1 MSRAGKT
8 IGNRIAPP
16 RFVLFGALLPL
27 GFLLWR
33 GVFPAAPW
41 QDALTMAFDLAAAV
55 FLLSLLP
62 LMQAFSVAE
71 MRRHADQND
80 ANRALVLLIAT
91 ALAAAIMAAISG
103 ELAAARAGDGGAMAR
118 LLITLALVWL
128 FANTVYALH
137 YAHLYYCGGGD
148 QPNGHR
154 GGIEFPG
161 TQTPDYRDFAYFACT
176 LGMTFQ
182 TSDVQITSPRIRR
195 LALVHSLAAFAFNI
209 GVIAFTIN
217 ALG

>member
-1 MSRAGKT
+1 MSGAGKT

-16 RFVLFGALLPL
+16 RFVLLGALLPL
-27 GFLLWR
+27 GFALWR
-33 GVFPAAPW
+33 TVFPGATW
-41 QDALTMAFDLAAAV
+41 QDALTMAFDLAAMV
-55 FLLSLLP
+55 FLVSLLP
-62 LMQAFSVAE
+62 LMRGFSVVE
-71 MRRHADQND
+71 MRRHADENE
-80 ANRALVLLIAT
+80 ANRALVLLIVT
-91 ALAAAIMAAISG
+91 ALAAAILAAISG
-103 ELAAARAGDGGAMAR
+103 ELSAARSGDGVAMAR
-118 LLITLALVWL
+118 LLVTLALVWL

-137 YAHLYYCGGGD
+137 YAHLYYCGGD
-148 QPNGHR
+148 KPSGHR

-161 TQTPDYRDFAYFACT
+161 TQNPDYRDFAYFACT

-182 TSDVQITSPRIRR
+182 TSDVQITWPRIRR

>member
-1 MSRAGKT
+1 MTGAGKT

-16 RFVLFGALLPL
+16 RFVLFGVLLPL
-27 GFLLWR
+27 GFALWHS
-33 GVFPAAPW
+33 VFPGSPW
-41 QDALTMAFDLAAAV
+41 QDGLTIAFDLAATV

-62 LMQAFSVAE
+62 LMRDFSVAE

-80 ANRALVLLIAT
+80 ANRALVLLVAT
-91 ALAAAIMAAISG
+91 ALAAVVMAAISG
-103 ELAAARAGDGGAMAR
+103 ELSAARSGDGAAMAR

-128 FANTVYALH
+128 FANAVYALH
-137 YAHLYYCGGGD
+137 YAHLYYCGSEESS
-148 QPNGHR
+148 GHR

-161 TQTPDYRDFAYFACT
+161 TQHPDYRDFTYFACT

-182 TSDVQITSPRIRR
+182 TSDVQITAARIRR

>member
-1 MSRAGKT
+1 MGRAGTT

-16 RFVLFGALLPL
+16 RFVLFGLLLPL
-27 GFLLWR
+27 GFMVWCWAVP
-33 GVFPAAPW
+33 GTGW
-41 QDALTMAFDLAAAV
+41 QDALTIAFDLAAAV
-55 FLLSLLP
+55 FLASLLP
-62 LMQAFSVAE
+62 LMRDFSVAE
-71 MRRHADQND
+71 MRRHSDEND

-91 ALAAAIMAAISG
+91 ALTAAVMAAISG
-103 ELAAARAGDGGAMAR
+103 ELAAARAGDGAAMAR
-118 LLITLALVWL
+118 LLVTLALVWL
-128 FANTVYALH
+128 FANAVYALH
-137 YAHLYYCGGGD
+137 YAHIYYCGAD
-148 QPNGHR
+148 HPSGHR

-161 TQTPDYRDFAYFACT
+161 TENPDYRDFSYFAFT

-182 TSDVQITSPRIRR
+182 TSDVQITAPRIRR

>member
-1 MSRAGKT
+1 MRGAGKT

-27 GFLLWR
+27 GFGLWLT
-33 GVFPAAPW
+33 VFPAATW

-55 FLLSLLP
+55 FLISLLP
-62 LMQAFSVAE
+62 LMRGFSVTE
-71 MRRHADQND
+71 MRRHADEND

-91 ALAAAIMAAISG
+91 VLAAAVMAAISG
-103 ELAAARAGDGGAMAR
+103 ELSAARSGDGIAMAR
-118 LLITLALVWL
+118 LLVTLALVWL
-128 FANTVYALH
+128 FANAAYALH
-137 YAHLYYCGGGD
+137 YAHLYYCGGD
-148 QPNGHR
+148 DPACHR

-161 TQTPDYRDFAYFACT
+161 TDNPDYHDFAYFACT

-182 TSDVQITSPRIRR
+182 TSDVQITAPRIRR

>member
-1 MSRAGKT
+1 MTGAGKT

-27 GFLLWR
+27 GFALWR
-33 GVFPAAPW
+33 SLFPEATW
-41 QDALTMAFDLAAAV
+41 QDGLTMAFDLAATV
-55 FLLSLLP
+55 FLLSLVP
-62 LMQAFSVAE
+62 LMRDFSVAE

-80 ANRALVLLIAT
+80 ANRALVLLVAT
-91 ALAAAIMAAISG
+91 ALAAAVMAAISG
-103 ELAAARAGDGGAMAR
+103 ELSFARSGDHIAMAR
-118 LLITLALVWL
+118 LLVTLVLVWL
-128 FANTVYALH
+128 FANAVYALH
-137 YAHLYYCGGGD
+137 YAHLYYCGSD
-148 QPNGHR
+148 DPSGHR

-161 TQTPDYRDFAYFACT
+161 TEHPDYRDFTYFACT